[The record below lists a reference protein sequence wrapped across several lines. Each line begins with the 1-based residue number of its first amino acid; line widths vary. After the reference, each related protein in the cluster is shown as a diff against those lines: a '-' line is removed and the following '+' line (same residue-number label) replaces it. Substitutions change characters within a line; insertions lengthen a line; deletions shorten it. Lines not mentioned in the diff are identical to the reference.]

1 MGKIEG
7 DCRGRPGGQRS
18 LKKIDL
24 ALDAS
29 AASNGCN
36 SYEQVG
42 LEPTVCGRAPEGHP
56 EEDLGIGM
64 VGDVQGSGQGV
75 DCVSASAVANC
86 MASRLAEEWV
96 DQPDTGS
103 GLLVDSDNEP
113 RSTQ

>member
-1 MGKIEG
+1 MGEIEG
-7 DCRGRPGGQRS
+7 DRRGRPGGQRS

-29 AASNGCN
+29 AASNGCS

-75 DCVSASAVANC
+75 DCVSASAVADC